1 MRCPHDL
8 LFLTFQRMKKGIDFG
23 YCRIHPVFFLY
34 GWLSFSFGL
43 NRDYA
48 AVGLSEVFTFTER
61 YRAFNKGIKRMIT
74 AHSDILARIVSRT
87 TLTDD
92 DIACLAILAA
102 PNLNT

>member
-1 MRCPHDL
+1 
-8 LFLTFQRMKKGIDFG
+8 MKKGINFG

>member
-1 MRCPHDL
+1 MAAAASV
-8 LFLTFQRMKKGIDFG
+8 LFS
-23 YCRIHPVFFLY
+23 FFCE
-34 GWLSFSFGL
+34 WLSFSFGL

-61 YRAFNKGIKRMIT
+61 YCAFNEGIERMI
-74 AHSDILARIVSRT
+74 ASHPDILSRIVSRT

-92 DIACLAILAA
+92 NIACLAVLAA